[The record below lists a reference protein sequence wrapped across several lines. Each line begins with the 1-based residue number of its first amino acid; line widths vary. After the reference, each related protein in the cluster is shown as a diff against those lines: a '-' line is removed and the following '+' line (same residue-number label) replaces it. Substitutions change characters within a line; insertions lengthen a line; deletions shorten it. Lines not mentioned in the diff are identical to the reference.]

1 MEYLAKCDDEDKNRH
16 VATTV
21 VQAGESKITDMASA
35 ISTTTAEWVE
45 ATAIREKEST
55 VFVASEEALVATVDT
70 VGRAINI
77 IEKEMEKNVASFT
90 QVASLDFVS
99 VMKSLSTMVYT
110 AGFSQSDLH
119 QLATLFQSQ
128 QSFPHDFCEFGAP
141 AAAAYEAL
149 VELKEKMD
157 TELADMRQAEC
168 DATHNFEMKIQSLS
182 DQLMAEKKDLAGREN

>member
-1 MEYLAKCDDEDKNRH
+1 MEYLAKCDDENKNRQ

-77 IEKEMEKNVASFT
+77 IAKDVEERFGFDWTMLACAQPAKASVAEE
-90 QVASLDFVS
+90 QGW
-99 VMKSLSTMVYT
+99 LS
-110 AGFSQSDLH
+110 
-119 QLATLFQSQ
+119 
-128 QSFPHDFCEFGAP
+128 
-141 AAAAYEAL
+141 
-149 VELKEKMD
+149 
-157 TELADMRQAEC
+157 
-168 DATHNFEMKIQSLS
+168 
-182 DQLMAEKKDLAGREN
+182 